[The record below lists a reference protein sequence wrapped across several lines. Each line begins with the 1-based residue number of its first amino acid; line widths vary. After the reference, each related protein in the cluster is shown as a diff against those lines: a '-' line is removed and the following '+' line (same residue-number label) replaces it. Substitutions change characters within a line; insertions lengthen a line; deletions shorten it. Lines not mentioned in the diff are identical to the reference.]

1 MVKFG
6 KNLIRIWV
14 EFDRNL
20 ILTFSD
26 LGTGIF
32 RCFFAV
38 FLYLGAI
45 KKPDILSGFC

>member
-20 ILTFSD
+20 VLTFSD

-38 FLYLGAI
+38 FFIFGGN
-45 KKPDILSGFC
+45 KKT